1 MFRNAKLLEPDRSG
15 LFIID
20 IQEKLLKAMFNKD
33 ELIKNCEK
41 LIKGCTILELS
52 VFLTEQNPES
62 LGKTSKVI
70 KKAIGE
76 VEPIEKS
83 TFSCC
88 GIDGFINTVRSHK
101 LDQIILCGIESH
113 VCVWQSAMDF
123 ISNDFQ
129 VVVAKD
135 CTSSR
140 NETDYQNALQ
150 RMLQEGI
157 AVDSTEMILFEM
169 LKSFDTDTFKKIL
182 ELIK

>member
-20 IQEKLLKAMFNKD
+20 LQSKLLKAMFNKD
-33 ELIKNCEK
+33 ELIENCQK
-41 LIKGCTILELS
+41 LIKGCILLELP
-52 VFLTEQNPES
+52 VFLTEQNPEG

-70 KKAIGE
+70 KNAIGE
-76 VEPIEKS
+76 AEPIEKS
-83 TFSCC
+83 TFSCS
-88 GIDGFINTVRSHK
+88 GIDGFINKVRSHK

-123 ISNDFQ
+123 LSSDFQ

-140 NETDYQNALQ
+140 RQTDYQNALQ
-150 RMLQEGI
+150 RMAQEGI

-169 LKSFDTDTFKKIL
+169 IKSHDTDVFKKIL